1 VSARLARARLA
12 HPEWW
17 VYALAGCAWTSVVFT
32 HLGSSSEAHGRHA
45 HHGHVHNHP
54 SAYVADD
61 SATDAA
67 TFLLMVAA
75 MMLPLV
81 GPAARH
87 AGTASFWRR
96 RQRAVAWCV
105 LGFAAVW
112 AVVGLVLFALRA
124 AVPLPGEEAAWLA
137 GTAATAA
144 LWQGSRR
151 RRRAAARCSIRPA
164 LPQRGWRATSRG
176 LRAGAVFGAR
186 CIPLCGPAMA
196 MMAVSPGIAVMV
208 TAYGIQAYEWRR
220 GPNPFAQRRWRAPAA
235 AYAAMATLAAF
246 VAAA

>member
-1 VSARLARARLA
+1 
-12 HPEWW
+12 
-17 VYALAGCAWTSVVFT
+17 VYALAGCAWLAVVFT
-32 HLGSSSEAHGRHA
+32 HLGSSSEHGRHA
-45 HHGHVHNHP
+45 HHGHVHNHNHP
-54 SAYVADD
+54 STSVADAA
-61 SATDAA
+61 ATDAA

-75 MMLPLV
+75 MMLPLA
-81 GPAARH
+81 GPVARH

-96 RQRAVAWCV
+96 RQRAVACCV

-112 AVVGLVLFALRA
+112 AVVGLALFALRA

-137 GTAATAA
+137 GTAAAAA

-151 RRRAAARCSIRPA
+151 RRRAAARCGIRPA

-186 CIPLCGPAMA
+186 CIPLCVPAMA
-196 MMAVSPGIAVMV
+196 MMAVSPGVAVMV
-208 TAYGIQAYEWRR
+208 AAYGIQAYEWRR

-235 AYAAMATLAAF
+235 AYTAMATLAAV
-246 VAAA
+246 VAAAWR